1 MLTLFMSF
9 FYDSPVKRVEAYGF
23 LSKQARAGGMKK
35 PKNHRKTVKP
45 QAGFFR
51 PPDEPKGSPDNRSST
66 DEETQSPFGKTDV
79 SCKETSRAERDQEQR
94 KLAGVTGKTSDSKNC
109 EGKNHKKPDNRADN
123 AGKKHDEKE
132 RFSWSDI
139 KPYLKSLKNHSRAE
153 KVMALAWKL
162 YRSSPMTDET
172 FDPFRFALFLR
183 TAQVEVDHE
192 NEPPIT
198 MTREE
203 ILFIGSDC
211 ATRPDKY

>member
-1 MLTLFMSF
+1 
-9 FYDSPVKRVEAYGF
+9 
-23 LSKQARAGGMKK
+23 MKK
-35 PKNHRKTVKP
+35 PKNHGKTLKP
-45 QAGFFR
+45 QAGFLR
-51 PPDEPKGSPDNRSST
+51 RPDEQKGSPDNGSST
-66 DEETQSPFGKTDV
+66 DEEIQPPFGKAGGGN
-79 SCKETSRAERDQEQR
+79 KETSRAERDQEQR
-94 KLAGVTGKTSDSKNC
+94 KLAGVTGKTLDSKNC

-139 KPYLKSLKNHSRAE
+139 KPFLKSLKNHSRAE

-172 FDPFRFALFLR
+172 FDLSRFTLFMR
-183 TAQVEVDHE
+183 TAQAEVDHE
-192 NEPPIT
+192 NDPPIT

-211 ATRPDKY
+211 ATRPDKH

>member
-1 MLTLFMSF
+1 
-9 FYDSPVKRVEAYGF
+9 
-23 LSKQARAGGMKK
+23 MKK
-35 PKNHRKTVKP
+35 PKNHGKTVKS

-66 DEETQSPFGKTDV
+66 DEETQSPFDKTDL

-94 KLAGVTGKTSDSKNC
+94 KLAGVTGKTLDSKNC
-109 EGKNHKKPDNRADN
+109 EGKNHKNSDNKAEN
-123 AGKKHDEKE
+123 SGKKHDEKE

-162 YRSSPMTDET
+162 YQSSPMTDET
-172 FDPFRFALFLR
+172 FDLSRFALFMR
-183 TAQVEVDHE
+183 TAQGEVDHE
-192 NEPPIT
+192 NDPPIT

-211 ATRPDKY
+211 ATRPDEC

>member
-1 MLTLFMSF
+1 
-9 FYDSPVKRVEAYGF
+9 
-23 LSKQARAGGMKK
+23 MKK
-35 PKNHRKTVKP
+35 PKNHGKTLKP
-45 QAGFFR
+45 QAGFLR
-51 PPDEPKGSPDNRSST
+51 PSDKQKGSPDNGSSV
-66 DEETQSPFGKTDV
+66 DEELHPPFGKAGGGN
-79 SCKETSRAERDQEQR
+79 KETSRAEIDQEQR
-94 KLAGVTGKTSDSKNC
+94 KLAGVTGKTLDSKNC
-109 EGKNHKKPDNRADN
+109 EGKNHKKPVNQAEN
-123 AGKKHDEKE
+123 AGKKRDEKE

-192 NEPPIT
+192 NDPPIT
-198 MTREE
+198 MSREE

-211 ATRPDKY
+211 ATRPEED